1 MTSAERVPITTWI
14 GFAAMGLGMFMA
26 ILDIQVVATSLPK
39 IREALDIP
47 PEQMSWLQ
55 TAYLIA
61 EVISI
66 PLTGW
71 LTRVLTMRGLFVTA
85 IAVFTLASAGC
96 ALSSGFAS
104 LITWRVVQGFAGGTL
119 IPLVFL
125 AVFRLFPKPFE
136 SVATTIAGVL
146 AVLAPTVGPIVG
158 GWITQ
163 TYSWHWLFLINVAP
177 GIIAC
182 AAGWLFLPREHP
194 NLALA
199 RSLDFVS
206 LVCISLS
213 LAALEIGLKEAPQRG
228 WASPVCVSLFGLC
241 LLCGMVF
248 VRRSLRATLPIV
260 SLGTLRDRRF
270 AVGCTLS
277 FLTGIGL
284 YGSVYLMPVFLSFVR
299 EHGPLRIGEIMLV
312 TGVTQLVTAP
322 LIVQAERRVDASVLT
337 LLGFAALGIGLGLS
351 AFQTRETDF
360 DAMFWPQ
367 VIRGAAIMLCF
378 LPPTRVALGHLPA
391 EQLPDASS
399 LFNLMRNL
407 GGAIGI
413 ALIDTVIWSRAP
425 LHADK
430 LLASLHAGD
439 LDVARSIGIPEVYLS
454 SPPSFAD
461 PMVQAF
467 VRPLLERAGLVMAIN
482 EAWAMIAALAL
493 VGVPL
498 MIVAGLRR
506 ASTSRQTQSRET
518 ALVCPSGIARHT
530 HELRTRR

>member
-1 MTSAERVPITTWI
+1 MQYRVMPTMTSHERIPITNWI
-14 GFAAMGLGMFMA
+14 GFSAMGLGMFMA
-26 ILDIQVVATSLPK
+26 ILDIQVVATSLPT

-47 PEQMSWLQ
+47 PERMSWLQ
-55 TAYLIA
+55 TAYLTA
-61 EVISI
+61 EVVSI
-66 PLTGW
+66 ALTGW
-71 LTRVLTMRGLFVTA
+71 LTRVLTMRGVFVAA
-85 IAVFTLASAGC
+85 IAVFTGASAAC

-104 LITWRVVQGFAGGTL
+104 LTTWRVVQGFGGGAL
-119 IPLVFL
+119 IPLVFV
-125 AVFRLFPKPFE
+125 AVFLLFPSRVEP
-136 SVATTIAGVL
+136 VATTIAGVL

-194 NLALA
+194 NLKLA
-199 RSLDFVS
+199 RSLDLVS

-213 LAALEIGLKEAPQRG
+213 LAALEIGLKEAPERG
-228 WASPVCVSLFGLC
+228 WSSPVCVSLFGLC
-241 LLCGMVF
+241 LLCGAVF
-248 VRRSLRATLPIV
+248 VRRSLRAALPIV
-260 SLGTLRDRRF
+260 RLAILGDWRF

-299 EHGPLRIGEIMLV
+299 DHGPLRIGEIMLV

-322 LIVQAERRVDASVLT
+322 LIVQAERRMDASVLT

-351 AFQTRETDF
+351 SFQTRESDF

-367 VIRGAAIMLCF
+367 VIRGAAIMMCI
-378 LPPTRVALGHLPA
+378 LPTTRVALGHLP
-391 EQLPDASS
+391 EERLHDASS

-413 ALIDTVIWSRAP
+413 ALIDTIIWSRATP
-425 LHADK
+425 HADK
-430 LLASLHAGD
+430 LLMRLRAGD
-439 LDVARSIGIPEVYLS
+439 LDVARSIGIPEIYLS
-454 SPPSFAD
+454 GPLSVDNPT
-461 PMVQAF
+461 VQAF
-467 VRPLLERAGLVMAIN
+467 VHPLLERAGLVAAIN

-493 VGVPL
+493 VGVAL
-498 MIVAGLRR
+498 MILSGLRR
-506 ASTSRQTQSRET
+506 GYNLAKR
-518 ALVCPSGIARHT
+518 
-530 HELRTRR
+530 

>member
-1 MTSAERVPITTWI
+1 MTSDERVPITTWI
-14 GFAAMGLGMFMA
+14 GFSAMGLGMFMA
-26 ILDIQVVATSLPK
+26 ILDIQVVATSLPT

-47 PEQMSWLQ
+47 PERMSWLQ

-85 IAVFTLASAGC
+85 IAVFTIASAMC
-96 ALSSGFAS
+96 ALSAGFAS
-104 LITWRVVQGFAGGTL
+104 LTTWRVVQGFAGGTL
-119 IPLVFL
+119 IPLVFV
-125 AVFRLFPKPFE
+125 AVFRLFPNRVEP
-136 SVATTIAGVL
+136 VATTIAGVL

-177 GIIAC
+177 GIVAC
-182 AAGWLFLPREHP
+182 AAGWLFLPREYP

-199 RSLDFVS
+199 RSLDLIS

-213 LAALEIGLKEAPQRG
+213 LSALEIGLKEAPQRG
-228 WASPVCVSLFGLC
+228 WLSPVCVALFGLC
-241 LLCGMVF
+241 LLSGFVF

-260 SLGTLRDRRF
+260 RLATLRDRRF
-270 AVGCTLS
+270 TVGCTLS

-299 EHGPLRIGEIMLV
+299 NHGPLRIGEIMLV
-312 TGVTQLVTAP
+312 TGVAQLVTAP
-322 LIVQAERRVDASVLT
+322 LIVQAERRVNASVLA
-337 LLGFAALGIGLGLS
+337 LLGFAAFGIGLGLS

-367 VIRGAAIMLCF
+367 VIRGVAIMLCF
-378 LPPTRVALGHLPA
+378 LPPTRVALGHLAA
-391 EQLPDASS
+391 ERLPDASS

-425 LHADK
+425 LHADQ
-430 LLASLHAGD
+430 LLTRLRAGD

-454 SPPSFAD
+454 GPPPVAD
-461 PMVQAF
+461 PTVQAMVQ
-467 VRPLLERAGLVMAIN
+467 PLLERAGLVAAID
-482 EAWAMIAALAL
+482 EAWALIAALAL
-493 VGVPL
+493 VGVL
-498 MIVAGLRR
+498 LTILSGLRR
-506 ASTSRQTQSRET
+506 APGFRPD
-518 ALVCPSGIARHT
+518 AKLPSPHW
-530 HELRTRR
+530 

>member
-1 MTSAERVPITTWI
+1 MTSDERVPITTWI
-14 GFAAMGLGMFMA
+14 GFSALGLGMFMA

-47 PEQMSWLQ
+47 PERMSWLQ

-85 IAVFTLASAGC
+85 IAVFTMASAGC

-104 LITWRVVQGFAGGTL
+104 LTTWRVAQGLAGGTL
-119 IPLVFL
+119 IPVVFVAVFL
-125 AVFRLFPKPFE
+125 LFPNRLE
-136 SVATTIAGVL
+136 SVASTIAGVL

-163 TYSWHWLFLINVAP
+163 TYSWHWLFLLNILP

-182 AAGWLFLPREHP
+182 AAGWLFLPREYP

-199 RSLDFVS
+199 RSLDLVS

-228 WASPVCVSLFGLC
+228 WSSPVCVSLFGLC
-241 LLCGMVF
+241 FLCGMVF

-260 SLGTLRDRRF
+260 RLSTLRDRRF

-284 YGSVYLMPVFLSFVR
+284 YGSVYLMPIFLSFVR
-299 EHGPLRIGEIMLV
+299 DHGPLRIGEIMLV
-312 TGVTQLVTAP
+312 TGATQLVTAP
-322 LIVQAERRVDASVLT
+322 LIVQAERRMDASILT

-351 AFQTRETDF
+351 SFQTRETDF
-360 DAMFWPQ
+360 DGMFWPQ

-391 EQLPDASS
+391 ERLPDASS

-413 ALIDTVIWSRAP
+413 ALIDTVVWSRAP
-425 LHADK
+425 LHADE
-430 LLASLHAGD
+430 LLTRLRAGD
-439 LDVARSIGIPEVYLS
+439 LDVARSIGIPDVYLS
-454 SPPSFAD
+454 GPPSLAD
-461 PMVQAF
+461 PTVQAF
-467 VRPLLERAGLVMAIN
+467 VGPLLERAGLVAAID

-493 VGVPL
+493 VGVLL
-498 MIVAGLRR
+498 MTLSGLRR
-506 ASTSRQTQSRET
+506 ASNFTPDAGPPNRFDVPE
-518 ALVCPSGIARHT
+518 
-530 HELRTRR
+530 

>member
-1 MTSAERVPITTWI
+1 
-14 GFAAMGLGMFMA
+14 MFMA

-47 PEQMSWLQ
+47 PELMSWLQ

-85 IAVFTLASAGC
+85 VAVFTIASAGC

-104 LITWRVVQGFAGGTL
+104 LTTWRVVQGFAGGAL
-119 IPLVFL
+119 IPLVFV
-125 AVFRLFPKPFE
+125 AVFRLFPNRVE
-136 SVATTIAGVL
+136 AVATTIAGVL
-146 AVLAPTVGPIVG
+146 AVLAPTLGPVVG

-163 TYSWHWLFLINVAP
+163 TYSWHWLFLINVGP

-194 NLALA
+194 NFALT
-199 RSLDFVS
+199 RLLDLVS

-228 WASPVCVSLFGLC
+228 WSSPVCVSLFGLC

-260 SLGTLRDRRF
+260 RLATLHDQRF
-270 AVGCTLS
+270 AVGCALS

-299 EHGPLRIGEIMLV
+299 DHGPLRIGEIMLV
-312 TGVTQLVTAP
+312 TGVTQLIAAP
-322 LIVQAERRVDASVLT
+322 LIVQAERRMYASVLT
-337 LLGFAALGIGLGLS
+337 LLGFAAFGIGLGLS
-351 AFQTRETDF
+351 SFQTRETDF

-391 EQLPDASS
+391 ERLPDASS

-425 LHADK
+425 LYADK
-430 LLASLHAGD
+430 LLTRLNAGD

-454 SPPSFAD
+454 GPPSLAD

-467 VRPLLERAGLVMAIN
+467 VQPLVERAGLVAAID
-482 EAWAMIAALAL
+482 EAWAMMAALAL
-493 VGVPL
+493 IGVPL
-498 MIVAGLRR
+498 MILSGLRR
-506 ASTSRQTQSRET
+506 TSNFTPGAEPPSRIGVPE
-518 ALVCPSGIARHT
+518 
-530 HELRTRR
+530 

>member
-1 MTSAERVPITTWI
+1 MSTITSDERVPITTWI
-14 GFAAMGLGMFMA
+14 GFSAMGLGMFMA

-47 PEQMSWLQ
+47 PERMSWLQ
-55 TAYLIA
+55 TAYLTA

-66 PLTGW
+66 PLTAW
-71 LTRVLTMRGLFVTA
+71 LTRVLTMRGLFVAA
-85 IAVFTLASAGC
+85 IAVFTIASAAC

-104 LITWRVVQGFAGGTL
+104 LTTWRVVQGFAGGTL
-119 IPLVFL
+119 IPLVFV
-125 AVFRLFPKPFE
+125 AVFLLFPSRVE

-146 AVLAPTVGPIVG
+146 AVLAPTLGPIVG

-182 AAGWLFLPREHP
+182 AAGWLFLPREYP
-194 NLALA
+194 NFALA
-199 RSLDFVS
+199 RSLDLVS

-228 WASPVCVSLFGLC
+228 WSSPVCASLFGLC

-248 VRRSLRATLPIV
+248 VRRSLRAALPIV
-260 SLGTLRDRRF
+260 RLATLRDRRF

-299 EHGPLRIGEIMLV
+299 DHGPLRIGEIMLV
-312 TGVTQLVTAP
+312 TGVTQLITAP
-322 LIVQAERRVDASVLT
+322 LIVQAERRLDASVLT
-337 LLGFAALGIGLGLS
+337 LLGFAAFAIGLGLS
-351 AFQTRETDF
+351 SLQTRESDF

-367 VIRGAAIMLCF
+367 VVRGAAIMLCF

-391 EQLPDASS
+391 ERLPDASS

-425 LHADK
+425 LHADE
-430 LLASLHAGD
+430 LLTRLRAGD
-439 LDVARSIGIPEVYLS
+439 LDVARRIGIPDVYLS
-454 SPPSFAD
+454 GPPPSLAD
-461 PMVQAF
+461 PTVQAL
-467 VRPLLERAGLVMAIN
+467 VQPLLKRAGLVAAIN
-482 EAWAMIAALAL
+482 EAWALIAALAL
-493 VGVPL
+493 VGVVL
-498 MIVAGLRR
+498 MILSGSRH
-506 ASTSRQTQSRET
+506 ASEFAPDAESPNRIG
-518 ALVCPSGIARHT
+518 VP
-530 HELRTRR
+530 

>member
-1 MTSAERVPITTWI
+1 MTSDERVPIATWI
-14 GFAAMGLGMFMA
+14 GFSAMGLGMFMA

-47 PEQMSWLQ
+47 PEKMSWIQ

-96 ALSSGFAS
+96 AMSLGFAS
-104 LITWRVVQGFAGGTL
+104 LTTWRVVQGLAGGTL
-119 IPLVFL
+119 IPVVFV
-125 AVFRLFPKPFE
+125 AVFVLFPNRVEP
-136 SVATTIAGVL
+136 VATTVAGVL
-146 AVLAPTVGPIVG
+146 AVLAPTVGPVVG

-163 TYSWHWLFLINVAP
+163 TYSWHWLFLLNIAP
-177 GIIAC
+177 GVIAC
-182 AAGWLFLPREHP
+182 AAGWLLLPREKP

-199 RSLDFVS
+199 RRLDLVS
-206 LVCISLS
+206 LICISLS
-213 LAALEIGLKEAPQRG
+213 LAALEIGLKEAPQWG
-228 WASPVCVSLFGLC
+228 WLSPVCVSLFGLC

-260 SLGTLRDRRF
+260 RLATLRDWRF

-277 FLTGIGL
+277 FLIGIGL
-284 YGSVYLMPVFLSFVR
+284 YGSVYLMPIFLSFVR
-299 EHGPLRIGEIMLV
+299 NHGPLRIGEIMLV
-312 TGVTQLVTAP
+312 TGATQLATTPMV
-322 LIVQAERRVDASVLT
+322 VQAERRVAASSLT

-351 AFQTRETDF
+351 SFQTRETDF

-378 LPPTRVALGHLPA
+378 LPPTRLALGHLPP

-425 LHADK
+425 LHADE
-430 LLASLHAGD
+430 LLRGLRAGD
-439 LDVARSIGIPEVYLS
+439 LDVARSIGIPEAYLS
-454 SPPSFAD
+454 SPPSLAD
-461 PMVQAF
+461 PLVQAF
-467 VRPLLERAGLVMAIN
+467 VRPLLERAGLVEAID

-493 VGVPL
+493 LGVFL
-498 MIVAGLRR
+498 VILSGLRP
-506 ASTSRQTQSRET
+506 ASNFTPDAKPAHRSDARE
-518 ALVCPSGIARHT
+518 
-530 HELRTRR
+530 